1 MYKHLTVIAL
11 ALVLLLGASTASAL
25 DYKAWVPLLPESI
38 SGLDKAGEPN
48 GANMEKS
55 GESWAT
61 VQQDYSDGSGEEVTL
76 TIVAG
81 GMSPQLQ
88 QFRAMKQFTMET
100 GEKLVKTLK
109 VSGYESILEL
119 KKQKKSGTLFIHVK
133 KKTIV
138 IIESNSVKNK
148 DALISMADD
157 VPLSDIESQKY

>member
-100 GEKLVKTLK
+100 GEKLVKTSK

-119 KKQKKSGTLFIHVK
+119 RKQKNSGTLLIHVN

-138 IIESNSVKNK
+138 VIESNSVKNK
-148 DALISMADD
+148 DELISMADD
-157 VPLSDIESQKY
+157 VSLSDIKSQKY

>member
-1 MYKHLTVIAL
+1 MYKHLMVIPL
-11 ALVLLLGASTASAL
+11 ALVFFLAASTANAL
-25 DYKAWVPLLPESI
+25 DYTNWVPLLPESI
-38 SGLDKAGEPN
+38 GGLDKAGEPN
-48 GANMEKS
+48 GANVEKS

-109 VSGYESILEL
+109 VSGYESIFEL
-119 KKQKKSGTLFIHVK
+119 KKQKNSGTLLMHVK
-133 KKTIV
+133 EKTLV
-138 IIESNSVKNK
+138 IIESNSVTSK
-148 DALISMADD
+148 DALISLADD
-157 VPLSDIESQKY
+157 VPLSEIQAQEY

>member
-119 KKQKKSGTLFIHVK
+119 RKQKNSGTLLIHVN

-138 IIESNSVKNK
+138 VIESNSVKNK
-148 DALISMADD
+148 DELISMADD
-157 VPLSDIESQKY
+157 VSLSDIKSQKY